1 MIQPPAP
8 RRPKR
13 FAEPEITSAIAAWR
27 SMLAASVNSVEKQRR
42 AYRAHDPR
50 LEMFGIILLAPP
62 FAVLT
67 VVILLVLLAIFVVW
81 LCVVGVLFTCTVI
94 ADLSGRWWRR
104 SSLFGGLD
112 HRALGYPG
120 R

>member
-1 MIQPPAP
+1 MIQPPTP

-13 FAEPEITSAIAAWR
+13 FAEPEITSAISVWR

-67 VVILLVLLAIFVVW
+67 VVILLVLPA
-81 LCVVGVLFTCTVI
+81 GVLVHRIFIEEAVLTEVI
-94 ADLSGRWWRR
+94 GRAYADYAARTKRLVP
-104 SSLFGGLD
+104 GLW
-112 HRALGYPG
+112 
-120 R
+120 

>member
-1 MIQPPAP
+1 MVEPQTP

-13 FAEPEITSAIAAWR
+13 CAEPEITSPIAVWR
-27 SMLAASVNSVEKQRR
+27 SMLAASVSSIEQRR

-50 LEMFGIILLAPP
+50 LEMFGIIVLAPA
-62 FAVLT
+62 FVVLT
-67 VVILLVLLAIFVVW
+67 VVILLMLLAIFVIW
-81 LCVVGVLFTCTVI
+81 LCVVGVLFAGTVI
-94 ADLSGRWWRR
+94 ADLVGRRWRR
-104 SSLFGGLD
+104 GGFFGPLD

>member
-1 MIQPPAP
+1 MIQPPTP

-13 FAEPEITSAIAAWR
+13 CAEPEITSPVAAWR
-27 SMLAASVNSVEKQRR
+27 SMLAASVNSIEQRR

-50 LEMFGIILLAPP
+50 LEKFGIIVLAPA
-62 FAVLT
+62 FVVLT
-67 VVILLVLLAIFVVW
+67 VVILLVLLAIFVIW
-81 LCVVGVLFTCTVI
+81 LCVVGVLFAGTVI
-94 ADLSGRWWRR
+94 ADLVGRWWRR
-104 SSLFGGLD
+104 GGFFGPLD